1 MPAFELEEDHG
12 WLVVWWWHGSLTRM
26 TWRRAGLVSAVILA
40 MMAFAGWRWW
50 HNHPPYGPEAL
61 AIESSLHFVS
71 HEEAQ
76 AALGEKVNAPVADG
90 RDQLVL
96 GQVSW
101 QTPPRPLDGGYFA
114 IFLIDKRTNL
124 KPGSFSA
131 SSPRQEAVSLGS
143 AGTDNKIAERYP
155 WLQGAGYVRQGN
167 SWWSYGSRLA
177 VFDGHATPLTFVA
190 RFPQLEGPLREEAH
204 VPTAPVAISD
214 LLLALVHVGP
224 DGQVYWAQRL
234 QG

>member
-1 MPAFELEEDHG
+1 MALAVVLASVAF
-12 WLVVWWWHGSLTRM
+12 V
-26 TWRRAGLVSAVILA
+26 
-40 MMAFAGWRWW
+40 GWRWW

-61 AIESSLHFVS
+61 AIKSLLQIVS

-76 AALGEKVNAPVADG
+76 AALGEKVYAPVSNG

-96 GQVSW
+96 GRVSW
-101 QTPPRPLDGGYFA
+101 QIPPEPLDGGYFA

-124 KPGSFSA
+124 KPGRFSA
-131 SSPRQEAVSLGS
+131 SSPLQEAVGFGN
-143 AGTDNKIAERYP
+143 AGVENKIPERYP
-155 WLQGAGYVRQGN
+155 WLRGAGGVKEGN
-167 SWWSYGSRLA
+167 TWWSYGSRLA
-177 VFDGHATPLTFVA
+177 VSDGNASPLTFVA
-190 RFPQLEGPLREEAH
+190 LFPHVEGLLRAAVH

-214 LLLALVHVGP
+214 LLLALVHMGP